1 MQVQVNHT
9 KTQFFCLFPVLCLK
23 KKNLCTIPQKW
34 AFERGVSLTMR
45 EKTHFWR
52 SSGTCMYANSS
63 QAILYCHNGHHRL
76 IKPPLRQFCHRR
88 GWDLCVYVCMHKN
101 KIKKL
106 WHHCHEQL
114 ILSTPLQGKLAST
127 PLTNLLTRPSVTAR
141 TATMTVKPK
150 PSKVHGS
157 TAKKRVSAWRTL
169 ESSLTNQN
177 QGSLSS
183 SQKLHWCLHLHYRS
197 LHAGSWV
204 TRSFITNVCPSI
216 SNWKEGLSTRHGLTN
231 IQKVKTICW

>member
-1 MQVQVNHT
+1 MHT
-9 KTQFFCLFPVLCLK
+9 AP
-23 KKNLCTIPQKW
+23 W
-34 AFERGVSLTMR
+34 AF
-45 EKTHFWR
+45 F
-52 SSGTCMYANSS
+52 
-63 QAILYCHNGHHRL
+63 YCHNSCHHRL
-76 IKPPLRQFCHRR
+76 IKPPPNRPCRRR

-169 ESSLTNQN
+169 ESSLTNRN

-204 TRSFITNVCPSI
+204 TRSFISDCPPSPIEKKGCLPDMGSPIFKKSKPSVDNQSVI
-216 SNWKEGLSTRHGLTN
+216 SSP
-231 IQKVKTICW
+231 C